1 MEKEIEFTLI
11 FENNNSR
18 SKGQKNSLNG
28 NNMIGIAIK
37 SRNLLF
43 IRPTQFPKGCRIGS
57 VGANRAIFH
66 LYVCTTL
73 IYSLLPVLCKFSVHL
88 YIHVYRTMRLQPI
101 DLGVRRP
108 MCIIKEITRIYLR
121 TNCNK

>member
-43 IRPTQFPKGCRIGS
+43 IRLNFQKD
-57 VGANRAIFH
+57 VA
-66 LYVCTTL
+66 
-73 IYSLLPVLCKFSVHL
+73 
-88 YIHVYRTMRLQPI
+88 
-101 DLGVRRP
+101 
-108 MCIIKEITRIYLR
+108 
-121 TNCNK
+121 